1 MERRDFL
8 KKTSQ
13 AGLTSGCLFMANGG
27 NLFAQTK
34 KTKVKDKEQIFK
46 ENWIKSLMENMEK
59 QHDKK
64 TRIKLM
70 ESCGRSCARR
80 GGFFKTAES
89 CKGNVKKLV
98 ETFAKYLGKENKY
111 IKEDVVQVVYK
122 KCLCELVEKGPDILP
137 ETYCFC
143 SQGWIYEIFETAAQ
157 KPVKVETIQT
167 VKRGASSCKFI
178 IRL

>member
-1 MERRDFL
+1 MAVLALTEKRGKKMERRDFL

-13 AGLTSGCLFMANGG
+13 AGLASGCLFMTNGS

-34 KTKVKDKEQIFK
+34 ETELKDKEQIFK

-64 TRIKLM
+64 ARIKLM

-80 GGFFKTAES
+80 SNFIKTAQS

-98 ETFAKYLGKENKY
+98 ETFAKYLSEENKY
-111 IKEDVVQVVYK
+111 IKEDGSMLKRVGNRNV
-122 KCLCELVEKGPDILP
+122 
-137 ETYCFC
+137 
-143 SQGWIYEIFETAAQ
+143 IYQ
-157 KPVKVETIQT
+157 
-167 VKRGASSCKFI
+167 R
-178 IRL
+178 